1 MKTASHKGPDPV
13 RRARASAG
21 TAGGSE
27 KIFRF
32 RESERWVHWALAIP
46 FVVLYASAIA
56 MFALGNEPQPRH
68 FRTLFAWI
76 HRGAGIGLIVLPPL
90 TLLAGMADWRTHLSN
105 LRHAWSWDANDIRW
119 LLLAPRAAV
128 NPKITLPE
136 QGKFNAAEKL
146 NFMVLTA
153 TYPLYIVTGLMVWMP
168 GIAFFSWIAHIAMA
182 VMGFPLVAGHIFMA
196 AINPSTRI
204 GLEGMFTGWV
214 DREWAKHHYRIW
226 YREHFEKDDA
236 GGLPRRPVEVLDQP
250 AAVRC
255 DSCKELYRFESWEH
269 LLQRIFQ
276 VEPLFC
282 PRCRNEITIVSV
294 EADFGVATAML
305 SHLDRGRGEQPFEP
319 ESRAA

>member
-1 MKTASHKGPDPV
+1 MKTASRKGQGLV
-13 RRARASAG
+13 HRARASAG
-21 TAGGSE
+21 TVGGSA
-27 KIFRF
+27 KILRF

-46 FVVLYASAIA
+46 FVILYASAVA
-56 MFALGNEPQPRH
+56 MSALGNEPQPRH
-68 FRTLFAWI
+68 LRTVFAWI
-76 HRGAGIGLIVLPPL
+76 HRAAGIGLIVLPPL
-90 TLLAGMADWRTHLSN
+90 TLLAGMADWRTHLGN
-105 LRHAWSWDANDIRW
+105 LRQAWSWDVNDIRW

-128 NPKITLPE
+128 NHKITLPE

-146 NFMVLTA
+146 NFMMLTA

-168 GIAFFSWIAHIAMA
+168 GIAFFSWIAHVAMA

-214 DREWAKHHYRIW
+214 DREWAKHHYRSW

-236 GGLPRRPVEVLDQP
+236 GGVPGSAAGLLDQP

-255 DSCKELYRFESWEH
+255 DFCKEPYRFESWEH
-269 LLQRIFQ
+269 LLQRVFQ

-294 EADFGVATAML
+294 EADFGVANAML
-305 SHLDRGRGEQPFEP
+305 SHLDRGRWEQPFEP